1 MQKQD
6 ADTSRPALQDTVSVT
21 IGELAGELRE
31 GLLAL
36 AVGTGL
42 QVLAA
47 LMEDDVTAVC
57 GPKGRHDPEQNG
69 F

>member
-1 MQKQD
+1 V
-6 ADTSRPALQDTVSVT
+6 AVA
-21 IGELAGELRE
+21 ELAGELRE

-36 AVGTGL
+36 AVEAGM

-57 GPKGRHDPEQNG
+57 GRRGGTIRSGRRPDTATSEAR
-69 F
+69 